1 MLPVLR
7 ELLPFLAA
15 LYALD
20 CLTLTRSGQRL
31 FSSWL
36 GRDSRLWQEGLALAG
51 ALPLDHAFA
60 IGRFS
65 LAATSERLFL
75 PPDEAR
81 GAAAYLEEAWT
92 AVPYEEAR
100 ELAVEGKEIRFG
112 AGRRWR
118 LATTAEARDLAA
130 VIAELVALPPGARE
144 RHAAAWSAR
153 ALAPEPLLARVEAF
167 ESAASPV
174 AALGWALFCALFLAL
189 PPLVYFGVPPDW
201 LTGGLLGGAA
211 LLWAV
216 IAAAS
221 AWLIRRLRR
230 EGLVGGEGAL
240 LAICL
245 SLPSA
250 MRAALHLGHDLLHGY
265 DFVAAAVVLLPR
277 RAALPLLRAELHG
290 AACAIA
296 GGGGEAWRRLWQE
309 RRCQLAGL
317 ARHLQLS
324 EREILLPPP
333 RRKPAAA
340 GYCPFCDSEFLPG
353 PSRCGDCGTPLLSWA
368 AEAGDCAAA
377 ESVEL

>member
-15 LYALD
+15 LYAFD
-20 CLTLTRSGQRL
+20 CLTLARSGQRL

-65 LAATSERLFL
+65 LAASSERLFL
-75 PPDEAR
+75 PPEEAR

-118 LATTAEARDLAA
+118 LATTAEARDLAV
-130 VIAELVALPPGARE
+130 VIAELIALSPGARE
-144 RHAAAWSAR
+144 SHAAAWSAR
-153 ALAPEPLLARVEAF
+153 ALAPEPLRARLAAF
-167 ESAASPV
+167 ESVVSPV

-189 PPLVYFGVPPDW
+189 PPLVYLGVPPDW
-201 LTGGLLGGAA
+201 LTGSLLGGAA
-211 LLWAV
+211 VLWAA

-221 AWLIRRLRR
+221 AWLAHRLRR
-230 EGLVGGEGAL
+230 EGLIGGEGAL

-290 AACAIA
+290 ADCAIA
-296 GGGGEAWRRLWQE
+296 NGGDEGWRRLWQE
-309 RRCQLAGL
+309 RRRQLAGL
-317 ARHLQLS
+317 ASELRLS
-324 EREILLPPP
+324 EAEILLPPP
-333 RRKPAAA
+333 RRKAEAA

-353 PSRCGDCGTPLLSWA
+353 PSRCTDCGTPLLSWGPEA
-368 AEAGDCAAA
+368 ADRAAA